1 MGDPNASPA
10 IGDDNMTDPVD
21 QVRALMDQAEEVDM
35 PEGMDRPED
44 DGMDMPPAPPPAD
57 PEGPPPPEQD
67 CAAYP
72 LNDFGNAQ
80 RFVRHFGDDVMFV
93 PRVGWFVWVGTH
105 WQLDDDLIEVRAKAQ
120 ALAEKIALETWYIGP
135 SPSERDIL
143 TAGDLAEQERDAIE
157 AKTPSER
164 SEDEVARLP
173 GLRRQVKDRDRLQK
187 RLSNA
192 VSRRLT
198 HARNA
203 GNSNAI
209 KNLIAESEVLLA
221 KPLDCLDARPLDVN
235 CLSGVL
241 RFSVVDCRAEGGG
254 KVAQVDL
261 IPHARDQY
269 MTKIMPVHYDR
280 DAPSARFDAFMAEI
294 QPIADMRRFL
304 ARWFGLSTTALTGE
318 QKFAFFHGNGA
329 NGKSVLVDLMMRLLG
344 DYSAPAKIETL
355 TGTNRRGGGDAT
367 PDLMQLFGARMV
379 SASEPDEGMRLQ
391 EGLIKELTG
400 GEKFLARALHT
411 NFIEFYPQFKL
422 TISGN
427 HKPEIHG
434 GDDGIWRRVML
445 VDFPVQIPAERRRPK
460 SEMDAMLWEERDGI
474 FRWLVDGLL
483 DYLESGLQVPQAVA
497 DATQE
502 YREDSDLY
510 GTFLTLCCHVSGD
523 HRDTIPARDIVQA
536 FNFWLDDQ
544 GKGTHRDGT
553 VSKRFS
559 ALAGRWKSPVT
570 QRTFEKHKAST
581 MSYKGIRF
589 NDVFGPRFRDMPR
602 DQKGNI
608 LRGGQ
613 STPSQGGGAE

>member
-1 MGDPNASPA
+1 
-10 IGDDNMTDPVD
+10 MTDPVD
-21 QVRALMDQAEEVDM
+21 KVRALMDQAEEVDM
-35 PEGMDRPED
+35 PEGMGRPEAAD
-44 DGMDMPPAPPPAD
+44 GDGMAMPPPPPPAD
-57 PEGPPPPEQD
+57 PDGPPPPEQD

-80 RFVRHFGDDVMFV
+80 RFVRHFGEDLMYV

-105 WQLDDDLIEVRAKAQ
+105 WKRDDDLIAVRAKAQ
-120 ALAEKIALETWYIGP
+120 ALAEKIALETWFIGP
-135 SPSERDIL
+135 SPDEQAIL
-143 TAGDLAEQERDAIE
+143 SAGDLAEEEKDAIE
-157 AKTPSER
+157 GKAPSDR
-164 SEDEVARLP
+164 SDGEAARLP

-187 RLSNA
+187 RLSDA

-209 KNLIAESEVLLA
+209 KNFIAESEVMLA
-221 KPLDCLDARPLDVN
+221 RPLDCLDAGALDVN

-241 RFSVVDCRAEGGG
+241 RFSVVDCRDEGGG
-254 KVAQVDL
+254 KVARVDL
-261 IPHARDQY
+261 IPHARDQLL
-269 MTKIMPVHYDR
+269 TKIIPVHYNP
-280 DAPSARFDAFMAEI
+280 AATAARFDAVMAEI
-294 QPIADMRRFL
+294 QPIAEMRRFL

-329 NGKSVLVDLMMRLLG
+329 NGKSVLLDLMMRIMG

-400 GEKFLARALHT
+400 GEKFLARALHAD
-411 NFIEFYPQFKL
+411 FIEFYPQFKL

-445 VDFPVQIPAERRRPK
+445 VDFPVQIPPARRRPK
-460 SEMDAMLWEERDGI
+460 AEMDAMLWEDREGI
-474 FRWLVDGLL
+474 LRWLVDGLL
-483 DYLESGLQVPQAVA
+483 DYLESGLQVPEAVTA
-497 DATQE
+497 ATQE
-502 YREDSDLY
+502 YREESDPF
-510 GTFLTLCCHVSGD
+510 GSFLTMCCHVSGD
-523 HRDTIPARDIVQA
+523 HRDVIPARELVEA

-544 GKGTHRDGT
+544 GKGTFRPAT
-553 VSKRFS
+553 VSRRF
-559 ALAGRWKSPVT
+559 AAMARRWKSPVT
-570 QRTFEKHKAST
+570 QRAFESHKAST

-602 DQKGNI
+602 DHKGNI
-608 LRGGQ
+608 LRGG
-613 STPSQGGGAE
+613 SPSISGGGE

>member
-1 MGDPNASPA
+1 MS
-10 IGDDNMTDPVD
+10 DPVD
-21 QVRALMDQAEEVDM
+21 SVRALMDQAEPVDL
-35 PEGMDRPED
+35 PEEMGTAPDDEGGMDR
-44 DGMDMPPAPPPAD
+44 PPAPPPAD
-57 PEGPPPPEQD
+57 PDGPPPPEAD
-67 CAAYP
+67 CVLYP
-72 LNDFGNAQ
+72 LNDFGNAK
-80 RFVRHFGDDVMFV
+80 RFVRHFGEDLMFV
-93 PRVGWFVWVGTH
+93 PRVSWFTWVGTH
-105 WQLDDDLIEVRAKAQ
+105 WQRDDDLIAVRAKAQ
-120 ALAEKIALETWYIGP
+120 MLAERIAAETWYLKP
-135 SPSERDIL
+135 SPIEQDIL
-143 TAGDLAEQERDAIE
+143 DQGNLAEEERDAIE
-157 AKTPSER
+157 AKPASER
-164 SEDEVARLP
+164 TAEEAATLVGAR
-173 GLRRQVKDRDRLQK
+173 RRIKDSDRVKK
-187 RLSNA
+187 RLSDA

-209 KNLIAESEVLLA
+209 KNFISESEVMLA
-221 KPLDCLDARPLDVN
+221 RPVESLDAAPLDIN

-241 RFSVVDCRAEGGG
+241 RFSVVDCRDEGAG
-254 KVAQVDL
+254 KYASVEVV
-261 IPHARDQY
+261 PHARDQY

-280 DAPSARFDAFMAEI
+280 DATRERFDAFMAEI
-294 QPIADMRRFL
+294 QPIAEMRRFL
-304 ARWFGLSTTALTGE
+304 SRWFGLSSTALTGE

-329 NGKSVLVDLMMRLLG
+329 NGKSVLVDLIMRLLG

-400 GEKFLARALHT
+400 GEKFLARALHSD
-411 NFIEFYPQFKL
+411 FIEFYPLFKL

-445 VDFPVQIPAERRRPK
+445 IDFPVQIPPERRRPK
-460 SEMDAMLWEERDGI
+460 AEMDAMLWAERDGI
-474 FRWLVDGLL
+474 FLWLVNGLL

-502 YREDSDLY
+502 YREDSDPF
-510 GTFLTLCCHVSGD
+510 GSFLTQCCHVSGD
-523 HRDTIPARDIVQA
+523 ARDMIPAREIVEA

-544 GKGTHRDGT
+544 GKGTFRPTT
-553 VSKRFS
+553 VSRRFAS
-559 ALAGRWKSPVT
+559 LARKWKSPAT
-570 QRTFEKHKAST
+570 QRTFEPHKAST

-589 NDVFGPRFRDMPR
+589 NDVFGPRFRDIPR

-608 LRGGQ
+608 LRGN
-613 STPSQGGGAE
+613 TPAGSSGGGEP